1 MDRPDGLRISSA
13 YVNFEREVL
22 HDNIELCDQKS
33 GLLMAISSVLVIF
46 CLQSLPIP
54 ERVEHSLSSPLLW
67 TMDVLYAVG
76 ILGFTV
82 SAYLGLRV
90 VAPRVRGHTND
101 HIYWMSRLFELPEK
115 EFLTRIHEAGDWELE
130 RDMALHLK
138 TLAAI
143 CRSKYRVFNWAQ
155 YVAEFSFA
163 AVVIA
168 EAIRVF
174 A

>member
-1 MDRPDGLRISSA
+1 MDQPAELKISNA
-13 YVNFEREVL
+13 YVSFEREVL
-22 HDNIELCDQKS
+22 HDNISLCDQKS
-33 GLLMAISSVLVIF
+33 GLLMAISSVLVVF

-54 ERVEHSLSSPLLW
+54 QTVVQSLSSPLLW
-67 TMDVLYAVG
+67 LMDILYAVG

-82 SAYLGLRV
+82 AAYLGLRV
-90 VAPRVRGHTND
+90 VAPRVRGHTDD
-101 HIYWMSRLFELPEK
+101 HIYWMSRLFDLPEK
-115 EFLTRIHEAGDWELE
+115 EFLARIHAAGDWELE

-138 TLAAI
+138 TLATI
-143 CRSKYRVFNWAQ
+143 CRSKYRVFGWAQ

-163 AVVIA
+163 SVVIA

>member
-1 MDRPDGLRISSA
+1 MNEPAEGKISTA
-13 YVNFEREVL
+13 YVSFEREVL
-22 HDNIELCDQKS
+22 HDNISLCDQKS
-33 GLLMAISSVLVIF
+33 GLLMAISSVLVVF

-54 ERVEHSLSSPLLW
+54 KAVEHALGSPLLW
-67 TMDVLYAVG
+67 TMDMLYAIG

-82 SAYLGLRV
+82 AAYLGLRV
-90 VAPRVRGHTND
+90 VAPRVRGHTDD
-101 HIYWMSRLFELPEK
+101 HIFWMSRLFDLPEK
-115 EFLTRIHEAGDWELE
+115 EFLARIHAAGDWELE

-138 TLAAI
+138 TLAII
-143 CRSKYRVFNWAQ
+143 CRSKYRLFGWAQ

-168 EAIRVF
+168 EGIRVL